1 MLQPSTLKFLNDL
14 KKNNNRPWFEK
25 NKSRFENLKADFTEF
40 VAGLLQV
47 LGKTDPDFLLQ
58 DPSKAIFRIYRD
70 VRFSLNKDP
79 YKSHFSAS
87 FKNGGRKSHL
97 AGAYLQIEPG
107 ASFMAAGYWQPEPP
121 LLKLLRQ
128 EAEYNGADLRKIL
141 NDKIFLKTWGKLE
154 NLQLKKAPK
163 GFDPDHPD
171 IDLIK
176 YTSYIV
182 STDLSDELI
191 LSKNLVSS
199 LNKAYKTV
207 LPFLN
212 FLNRVHH

>member
-1 MLQPSTLKFLNDL
+1 MLKLSTLKFLNDL

-25 NKSRFENLKADFTEF
+25 NKSRFENSKTDFTDF
-40 VAGLLQV
+40 VSALLQV

-58 DPSKAIFRIYRD
+58 DPSKSIFRIYRD

-87 FKNGGRKSHL
+87 FKTGGRKSHL
-97 AGAYLQIEPG
+97 AGIYLQIEPG
-107 ASFMAAGYWQPEPP
+107 ASFMAAGYWQPEPQ

-128 EAEYNGADLRKIL
+128 EAEYNGAELRKIL
-141 NDKIFLKTWGKLE
+141 NNKSFLKTWGKLE

-176 YTSYIV
+176 YTSYMV
-182 STDLSDELI
+182 SSDLTDDLI
-191 LSKNLVSS
+191 LTKDLITHFNR
-199 LNKAYKTV
+199 AYKTV
-207 LPFLN
+207 LPFLE